1 MQTQMNGLRMLLS
14 AAALLL
20 SSLVYAQQAAQSPV
34 QPPTAAQLQAA
45 MNPVLPPAIANN
57 PAYQARS
64 DWGCEVLMCLS
75 NPNGATAVNECRPP
89 IERLWRH
96 LARGHAFPTC
106 TLSNGQNSRTAGA
119 WVQPTSNYYNLC
131 PTGTTPLGSGSYALL
146 NQPSAS
152 ARPMIYEGIGDGSD
166 IHPNYDSRMRYQS
179 NALPPLVCV
188 GAQTGTMQHWITTRG
203 SRGEDQMVRIIVGTY
218 NTTVV
223 QPPNNTSGVFDIYI
237 NNQVYHRARY

>member
-1 MQTQMNGLRMLLS
+1 MQTQMNGLQMLVS
-14 AAALLL
+14 AATLLL
-20 SSLVYAQQAAQSPV
+20 SSSLVCAQQAAQFPV

-45 MNPVLPPAIANN
+45 MNPVLPPSIANN

-96 LARGHAFPTC
+96 LARGHSFPTC
-106 TLSNGQNSRTAGA
+106 TLSDGQNSRTAGT

-131 PTGTTPLGSGSYALL
+131 PAGTTPLGSGSYALF
-146 NQPSAS
+146 NQSGAS
-152 ARPMIYEGIGDGSD
+152 AQTMIYEGIGDGSG
-166 IHPNYDSRMRYQS
+166 IYPNSDSRMGNQWNS
-179 NALPPLVCV
+179 MPPLVCV
-188 GAQTGTMQHWITTRG
+188 GAQTGTMRHRIATNSARGTDWVQIT
-203 SRGEDQMVRIIVGTY
+203 VGTY

-223 QPPNNTSGVFDIYI
+223 QPPNNSGSVFDIYI